1 MNTLLVVDDEK
12 SVRYSFERMFEEE
25 YRILTAEDG
34 ESGLNVLETSFI
46 GVDVVFCDV
55 KMPGIGGVET
65 LKKIKEINKNIPV
78 VLMTAFGDSDTAINA
93 MKEGAFDYVLKPFDN
108 NELKEIIKK
117 AVTSSKIQQEAAISS
132 GEENPDKVEIIMGKS
147 KAILDVCK
155 MIGQVASTDFL
166 VLLSGE
172 SGVGKE
178 IVARA
183 IYNYSERKGKP
194 FLAVNCAALPEGIIE
209 AELFGCEKGAF
220 TGAEKRRIG
229 RFEQCDGGTIF
240 LDEIGDMSLPIQAK
254 LLRVLHDGT
263 FERVGSNDTIRTD
276 VRIIAASNKDLSDEV
291 ESGRFREDLFH
302 RLNVFAIHIRPLRE
316 RKEDIPVLSEYF
328 VSRLAKKTKK
338 QIRGISPQAMDTFMS
353 YNWPGN
359 VRELEN
365 VIKRAVIVANGDV
378 IGVND
383 IDLAHD
389 NNKHELSNAVRS
401 ILQSVISTETSTD
414 IFHCVIT
421 CTERI
426 LIEEALK
433 LTNGNQLQTSELL
446 GISRV
451 TLRKKI
457 HDYNIA
463 TG

>member
-1 MNTLLVVDDEK
+1 MNTLLVIDDEK
-12 SVRYSFERMFEEE
+12 SVRYSFERMFEDE

-46 GVDVVFCDV
+46 GVDVVFCDL
-55 KMPGIGGVET
+55 KMPGIGGIET
-65 LKKIKEINKNIPV
+65 LMKIKEINKNIPV

-93 MKEGAFDYVLKPFDN
+93 MKEGAFDYILKPFDN
-108 NELKEIIKK
+108 NELKEIIKR
-117 AVTSSKIQQEAAISS
+117 AITSSEIQQEAVICS
-132 GEENPDKVEIIMGKS
+132 GEENPHKVEIIMGKS

-166 VLLSGE
+166 VLLTGE

-183 IYNYSERKGKP
+183 IYNYSERKGQA
-194 FLAVNCAALPEGIIE
+194 FLAVNCAALPEGVIE
-209 AELFGCEKGAF
+209 SELFGCEKGAF

-229 RFEQCDGGTIF
+229 RFEQCSGGTLF

-263 FERVGSNDTIRTD
+263 FERVGSNETIKTD
-276 VRIIAASNKDLSDEV
+276 VRVIAATNKDLKKEV
-291 ESGRFREDLFH
+291 NNERFREDLFH
-302 RLNVFAIHIRPLRE
+302 RLNVFSIHIRPLRE
-316 RKEDIPVLSEYF
+316 RKEDVPILAEYF
-328 VSRLAKKTKK
+328 ISRAALMTKRE
-338 QIRGISPQAMDTFMS
+338 IRGILPEAVDSLVS

-365 VIKRAVIVANGDV
+365 VIKRAVIIAKGEI

-383 IDLAHD
+383 IEFNHEPGK
-389 NNKHELSNAVRS
+389 NELST
-401 ILQSVISTETSTD
+401 VIKGLMESATTD
-414 IFHCVIT
+414 DTTTNIFHNVVSD
-421 CTERI
+421 TEKTM
-426 LIEEALK
+426 IEEALK
-433 LTNGNQLQTSELL
+433 KTKGNQLHASELL

-457 HDYNIA
+457 QDYNISV
-463 TG
+463 

>member
-1 MNTLLVVDDEK
+1 MKTLLVIDDEK
-12 SVRYSFERMFEEE
+12 SVRYSFERMFEDE

-55 KMPGIGGVET
+55 KMPGIGGIET

-93 MKEGAFDYVLKPFDN
+93 MKEGAFDYILKPFDN

-117 AVTSSKIQQEAAISS
+117 AITSLEIQQEAVICS
-132 GEENPDKVEIIMGKS
+132 GEENPHKVEIIMGKS

-183 IYNYSERKGKP
+183 IYNYSERKGRP
-194 FLAVNCAALPEGIIE
+194 FLAVNCAALPEGVIE

-220 TGAEKRRIG
+220 TGAEKMRIG

-254 LLRVLHDGT
+254 MLRILHDGT
-263 FERVGSNDTIRTD
+263 FERVGSNETIKTD
-276 VRIIAASNKDLSDEV
+276 VRVIAATNKDLQNEV
-291 ESGRFREDLFH
+291 NNERFREDLFH
-302 RLNVFAIHIRPLRE
+302 RLNVFSIYIRPLRE
-316 RKEDIPVLSEYF
+316 RKEDVPILSEYF
-328 VSRLAKKTKK
+328 ISRAALKAKRE
-338 QIRGISPQAMDTFMS
+338 IRGILPEAIDILVS

-365 VIKRAVIVANGDV
+365 VIKRAVIIAKGDI

-383 IDLAHD
+383 IEFNHKP
-389 NNKHELSNAVRS
+389 NKKELST
-401 ILQSVISTETSTD
+401 VIKGLIESATTD
-414 IFHCVIT
+414 DTTTHIFHSVVSD
-421 CTERI
+421 TERTMI
-426 LIEEALK
+426 KEALK
-433 LTNGNQLQTSELL
+433 KTKGNQLHASELL

-451 TLRKKI
+451 TLRKKMQ
-457 HDYNIA
+457 DYNISV
-463 TG
+463 